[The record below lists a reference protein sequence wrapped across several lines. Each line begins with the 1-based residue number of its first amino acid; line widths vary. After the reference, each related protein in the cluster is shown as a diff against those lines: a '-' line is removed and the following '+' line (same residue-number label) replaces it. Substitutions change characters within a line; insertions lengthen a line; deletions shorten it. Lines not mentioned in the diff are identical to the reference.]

1 MTTNQHRKLHKTLSN
16 TLNMKLVNETIE
28 RFKKHFILFLFF
40 FYQKN
45 SHAQKAL
52 ITLKST
58 KSTKSTKRCKT
69 LRQKTKMQISE

>member
-40 FYQKN
+40 FF
-45 SHAQKAL
+45 
-52 ITLKST
+52 
-58 KSTKSTKRCKT
+58 TKRIRTHK
-69 LRQKTKMQISE
+69 KH